1 MSKASSAANSSS
13 DALAALD
20 KARRARERA
29 EAQEVEALRRARDA
43 GTSWAKIGA
52 LYGLTKQGAQ
62 QRFKARVERAA
73 VEPEPDRSTA
83 HG

>member
-1 MSKASSAANSSS
+1 MSKSSTAANSSS

-43 GTSWAKIGA
+43 GASWAKIGA

-62 QRFKARVERAA
+62 QRFKARVERASA
-73 VEPEPDRSTA
+73 EPDPDRA
-83 HG
+83 AARG